1 MSSCLVMRDTLRS
14 GGIVMRDEDLL
25 KGWKRLCADGYEADY
40 DLYKAFADEY
50 ASNHKA
56 YDIDDCIDEFESL
69 ETY

>member
-1 MSSCLVMRDTLRS
+1 MRE
-14 GGIVMRDEDLL
+14 EDLL
-25 KGWKRLCADGYEADY
+25 DGWNRLCDDGYEADY

-69 ETY
+69 EMY